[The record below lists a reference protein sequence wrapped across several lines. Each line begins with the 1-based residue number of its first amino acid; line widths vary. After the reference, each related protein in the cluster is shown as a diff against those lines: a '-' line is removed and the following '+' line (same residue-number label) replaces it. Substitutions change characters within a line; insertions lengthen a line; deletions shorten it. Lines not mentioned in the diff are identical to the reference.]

1 MSIPQTLILSAI
13 LCVTVGCSSDE
24 DSKEKAKNDDA
35 GVLRGYKDSYDK
47 AQGVEQ
53 TLLEAEKSRR
63 EALEKQQ

>member
-1 MSIPQTLILSAI
+1 MPIPRTLILSAI

-24 DSKEKAKNDDA
+24 DSKEKAKNDA
-35 GVLRGYKDSYDK
+35 GVFQGYKDSYDK

-53 TLLEAEKSRR
+53 TLLEADKSRR